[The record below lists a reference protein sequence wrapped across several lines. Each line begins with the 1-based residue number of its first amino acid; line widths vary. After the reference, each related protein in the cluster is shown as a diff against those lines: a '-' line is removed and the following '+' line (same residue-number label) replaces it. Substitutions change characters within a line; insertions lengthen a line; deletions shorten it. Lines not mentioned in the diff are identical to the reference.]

1 MIQTNISDLEA
12 VQACQAIYNSPATL
26 PIPITG
32 AYVRV
37 TSASDGTTKIV
48 TFRGSITVEDWVR
61 DFFGVP
67 VSIRNHPQL
76 GRCHAGFL
84 DAAQSI
90 AANVA
95 DSVGSSRFILTGHSL
110 GGAVAVGVAGLL
122 VCSGIEP
129 SAVVTFG
136 APRFGMMKFVALLAS
151 YGVRQYVRGTDLVP
165 DLPEYM
171 PPLFPFMDTRDPRIP
186 IGAIPVVAPA
196 IRTDLIAQIRSDLSK
211 IETALASHHI
221 DGYVTDVEA
230 YLKQKQAA

>member
-1 MIQTNISDLEA
+1 MIPDLEC
-12 VQACQAIYNSPATL
+12 VQACQAIYNAPATL

-37 TSASDGTTKIV
+37 TLASDGATKIV
-48 TFRGSITVEDWVR
+48 TFRGSVTVEDWLR

-67 VSIRNHPQL
+67 VSIHTHPQL

-90 AANVA
+90 AATVA
-95 DSVGSSRFILTGHSL
+95 DAVGSSRFMLTGHSL

-129 SAVVTFG
+129 TSIITFG
-136 APRFGMMKFVALLAS
+136 GPRFGMMKFVALLAP

-171 PPLFPFMDTRDPRIP
+171 PPLFPFLDTRDPRIG
-186 IGAIPVVAPA
+186 IGAIPVVAPS
-196 IRTDLIAQIRSDLSK
+196 IRTDLIAKLRAK
-211 IETALASHHI
+211 EMEFATALASHHI
-221 DGYVTDVEA
+221 DGYVADVEA